1 MENLTRPQ
9 LEAAL
14 KLKLPSYDIHCHRHA
29 DGSLSV
35 DLRDQESAVF
45 AVTGIVMNDYAGV
58 QGISRLAR
66 QIVEDMA
73 LVSQGLQPVGGLKRD
88 VAKDADTPVST
99 RRNAQSS

>member
-1 MENLTRPQ
+1 MESFTKPQ

-14 KLKLPSYDIHCHRHA
+14 KLKLPSYEIDCRRHS

-35 DLRDQESAVF
+35 ELRDQAGAAF
-45 AVTGIVMNDYAGV
+45 AITGIVISDYVGP

-73 LVSQGLQPVGGLKRD
+73 LARQGSKPSRVVMRGPAID
-88 VAKDADTPVST
+88 EDIV
-99 RRNAQSS
+99 QSSQNDM